1 MLVLVELLPEVF
13 TRLEVVEAELLGR
26 VEDEEEVLLLGLVV
40 EAELLGLVVEA
51 ELLGRVED
59 EEVLPLGLVVEAE
72 LLGLV
77 VDAELLGLV
86 VEVDVVLVASYAIL
100 TS

>member
-13 TRLEVVEAELLGR
+13 TRLEVVEAELLG
-26 VEDEEEVLLLGLVV
+26 
-40 EAELLGLVVEA
+40 LVVEA

-59 EEVLPLGLVVEAE
+59 ELLGRVEDEEVLLLGLVVE
-72 LLGLV
+72 
-77 VDAELLGLV
+77 AELLGLV

>member
-13 TRLEVVEAELLGR
+13 TRLEVVEAEP
-26 VEDEEEVLLLGLVV
+26 LGLVV
-40 EAELLGLVVEA
+40 EAELLGRVED

-72 LLGLV
+72 LLGRVEDEEVLLGLV
-77 VDAELLGLV
+77 VEAELLGLV

>member
-13 TRLEVVEAELLGR
+13 TRLEVVEAELLGLVVETELLGRVEDELLGR

-40 EAELLGLVVEA
+40 EAELLGLVVE
-51 ELLGRVED
+51 
-59 EEVLPLGLVVEAE
+59 
-72 LLGLV
+72 
-77 VDAELLGLV
+77 
-86 VEVDVVLVASYAIL
+86 VDVVLVASYAIL

>member
-13 TRLEVVEAELLGR
+13 TRLE
-26 VEDEEEVLLLGLVV
+26 VV

-59 EEVLPLGLVVEAE
+59 EEVL
-72 LLGLV
+72 
-77 VDAELLGLV
+77 LGLV

>member
-13 TRLEVVEAELLGR
+13 TRLEVVEAELLG
-26 VEDEEEVLLLGLVV
+26 LVV
-40 EAELLGLVVEA
+40 E
-51 ELLGRVED
+51 
-59 EEVLPLGLVVEAE
+59 
-72 LLGLV
+72 
-77 VDAELLGLV
+77 AELLGLV

>member
-51 ELLGRVED
+51 ELLG
-59 EEVLPLGLVVEAE
+59 
-72 LLGLV
+72 
-77 VDAELLGLV
+77 LV

>member
-13 TRLEVVEAELLGR
+13 TRLEVVEAELLG
-26 VEDEEEVLLLGLVV
+26 
-40 EAELLGLVVEA
+40 LVVEA

-59 EEVLPLGLVVEAE
+59 EEEVL
-72 LLGLV
+72 
-77 VDAELLGLV
+77 LLGLV

>member
-26 VEDEEEVLLLGLVV
+26 VEDEEEVLP
-40 EAELLGLVVEA
+40 LGLVVEA

-59 EEVLPLGLVVEAE
+59 EEEVLP
-72 LLGLV
+72 
-77 VDAELLGLV
+77 LGLV

>member
-26 VEDEEEVLLLGLVV
+26 VEDEEVLPLGLVV
-40 EAELLGLVVEA
+40 ETELLGRVEDEVLLLGLVVEA

-77 VDAELLGLV
+77 V
-86 VEVDVVLVASYAIL
+86 EVDVVLVASYAIL